1 MNPVK
6 IEAFLS
12 VPTCSGGVNLTRL
25 LDEIKSEYGDKVEV
39 VIYKG
44 RNELFEQYHLTTAPA
59 LVVGNLVRIMGLSP
73 SQESLVAAL
82 KEAGLE

>member
-1 MNPVK
+1 MNRVK

-25 LDEIKSEYGDKVEV
+25 LNEIQQEYGDKVDIV
-39 VIYKG
+39 TYKG
-44 RNELFEQYHLTTAPA
+44 RNELFDKYNLTTAPA
-59 LVVGNLVRIMGLSP
+59 LIVGGLVRIMGLSP
-73 SQESLVAAL
+73 SKESLISAL